1 MDFKN
6 IQELIKTVN
15 ESELT
20 LFEIDDD
27 GVSIKMQKG
36 VINTNTRYE
45 DKIITSNDSKAFEKI
60 NSEKIVEKPEP
71 ANEKVEAVETNE
83 NIEIVSSPIVG
94 MFYSSSSP
102 KDDDFVKVGSQVK
115 KGQTL
120 CIIEAM
126 KLMNEIEAECDG
138 TIVEILAQK
147 EQMVEYGQKLFKINK
162 TC

>member
-1 MDFKN
+1 MDFNN

-20 LFEIDDD
+20 LFELQND
-27 GVSIKMQKG
+27 GTSIKMQKG
-36 VINTNTRYE
+36 IINATTKSE
-45 DKIITSNDSKAFEKI
+45 DNIIMTKDPQSFEKTVC
-60 NSEKIVEKPEP
+60 EKTKETPKVVKQEVE
-71 ANEKVEAVETNE
+71 VNE

-102 KDDDFVKVGSQVK
+102 KDDDFVKIGSHVK

-147 EQMVEYGQKLFKINK
+147 EQMVEYGQNLFKINK
-162 TC
+162 TN

>member
-20 LFEIDDD
+20 LFKIESD
-27 GVSIKMQKG
+27 GISIKMQKG
-36 VINTNTRYE
+36 ALTTNTKLE
-45 DKIITSNDSKAFEKI
+45 DNNIISEAPN
-60 NSEKIVEKPEP
+60 NSENQIHENTVEKL
-71 ANEKVEAVETNE
+71 KITDKDVKLDE

-94 MFYSSSSP
+94 MFYSSPSP
-102 KDDDFVKVGSQVK
+102 NDEDFVKIGSQVK
-115 KGQTL
+115 KGQIL

-138 TIVEILAQK
+138 TITEILVKK
-147 EQMVEYGQKLFKINK
+147 EQMVEYGQDLFIINK
-162 TC
+162 TN

>member
-20 LFEIDDD
+20 SFEIESD
-27 GVSIKMQKG
+27 GITIKMQKG
-36 VINTNTRYE
+36 VMNVNTNVESTIVNTE
-45 DKIITSNDSKAFEKI
+45 KAKDIKKQINEKAFE
-60 NSEKIVEKPEP
+60 NSKALKQDIEV
-71 ANEKVEAVETNE
+71 NE
-83 NIEIVSSPIVG
+83 NIEIVCSPIVG
-94 MFYSSSSP
+94 TFYSSPSP

-138 TIVEILAQK
+138 TVIEILAKK
-147 EQMVEYGQKLFKINK
+147 EQMVEYGQHLFKINK
-162 TC
+162 NY